1 MYMTSHNPSGQ
12 SRHPKFHQ
20 CLPRGMLLGCQRGFT
35 LIELIIF
42 IVVVSAGLA
51 GILSVMN
58 TVVKSSADPMVRKQ
72 AIAVAESMLEEILLK
87 EYDDPT
93 TGTCAAGSSG
103 ERHLW
108 DDVCDYTGYTSIGI
122 KNPDATATAVAGLG
136 NYNLAKADGSAG
148 VVIVDPPASAV
159 PTLRQVT
166 VYVTGPQGTIS
177 LTGYR
182 GNY

>member
-1 MYMTSHNPSGQ
+1 MNRSP
-12 SRHPKFHQ
+12 
-20 CLPRGMLLGCQRGFT
+20 QRGFT

-72 AIAVAESMLEEILLK
+72 AIAIAESLLEEILLK
-87 EYDDPT
+87 EYVNPAGGYAGAVRAQFDDVNDYDGYNTT
-93 TGTCAAGSSG
+93 TGI
-103 ERHLW
+103 
-108 DDVCDYTGYTSIGI
+108 V
-122 KNPDATATAVAGLG
+122 DATGAVVPSLISYNITPAVAVTIVTAAENPAL
-136 NYNLAKADGSAG
+136 NAIAVKRITVSVAG
-148 VVIVDPPASAV
+148 P
-159 PTLRQVT
+159 
-166 VYVTGPQGTIS
+166 GGTNIR

>member
-1 MYMTSHNPSGQ
+1 MCMNRSQ
-12 SRHPKFHQ
+12 
-20 CLPRGMLLGCQRGFT
+20 QRGFT

-72 AIAVAESMLEEILLK
+72 TIAIAESLLEEILLK
-87 EYDDPT
+87 EYARPSSTVAATRNLYDCVDDYNGYTT
-93 TGTCAAGSSG
+93 TGIV
-103 ERHLW
+103 
-108 DDVCDYTGYTSIGI
+108 DMTGVS
-122 KNPDATATAVAGLG
+122 VAGLG
-136 NYNLAKADGSAG
+136 SYNIS
-148 VVIVDPPASAV
+148 PA
-159 PTLRQVT
+159 VT
-166 VYVTGPQGTIS
+166 VGATTLGGLTVKQVVVSVTGPQGMIS